1 MAGGE
6 FQTGDMG
13 TLPNRPSEMNVKLN
27 RVSLF
32 VQKLAKLE
40 ITQNLYFDRR
50 IQFGASKIYDSS
62 FYRKRCPFRI
72 KEVGTVV
79 SKDI

>member
-32 VQKLAKLE
+32 VQKFAKLE

-50 IQFGASKIYDSS
+50 IQFGPSKIYDSS
-62 FYRKRCPFRI
+62 FCRKRCPFRI